1 MLSRETKLRN
11 SVLDYGPYNISLSV
25 RGSFNVDMQG
35 VFGARGKFTTA
46 LFLLCLRVMRG
57 QYP

>member
-35 VFGARGKFTTA
+35 VFGARGKSTTA
-46 LFLLCLRVMRG
+46 LFL
-57 QYP
+57 